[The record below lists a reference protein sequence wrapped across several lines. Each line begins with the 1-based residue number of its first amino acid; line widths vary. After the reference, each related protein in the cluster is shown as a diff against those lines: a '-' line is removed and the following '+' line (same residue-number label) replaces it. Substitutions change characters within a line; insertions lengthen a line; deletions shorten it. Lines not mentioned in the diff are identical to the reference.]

1 MNNRPRRP
9 MDRALASGASL
20 AGSIPAGGSLFKN
33 EVGSWKLEVRKSQE
47 PRAKS
52 KTLNFSVGSF
62 FVFSTFALLISIF
75 GFLFSSDVFAEA
87 VYLKNGSVMTG
98 RVVEMTKRKIVLQ
111 TGEGGEAVKTTIYAE
126 DINRVVSDE
135 EYAQSVAQMPM
146 DLKDKLT
153 ASGVGMAAAL
163 TPATSSDPRERI
175 RQMIEASREVALEK
189 AVEQGGG
196 EGVPD
201 NEPPVSPE
209 AMSVRGGPEVLA
221 AHSQMIL
228 ERKKQLKAMAEGKAT
243 PDAKGEG
250 HIAGIVTLPGRPL
263 DWGLTGEAKGDLFVY
278 LMKESAEG
286 IYVAPMLFD
295 RIQADRILSTEV
307 AFDIRDVPSGTYRVF
322 ADWDIAEPAV
332 RVVEDEGHTILN
344 YIGSRG
350 DYAGSAADKVAVEGA
365 GGAKDIMIACTQPL
379 ILDQVFQDPGVTR
392 QIVVTDIFFVR
403 TASQEGRIVAL
414 IKNAAAVPASKEIL
428 ELIIDEER
436 QMFPVE
442 MLEMAPGETQP
453 YDITSFYRDYAKR
466 HFGEDGSK
474 TIEPRSVRFRLAD
487 PLNKEV
493 VFDKTVFVM

>member
-20 AGSIPAGGSLFKN
+20 AGSIPAGGSFF
-33 EVGSWKLEVRKSQE
+33 VTSHQSPVTRKTW
-47 PRAKS
+47 PM
-52 KTLNFSVGSF
+52 F
-62 FVFSTFALLISIF
+62 FVFSPFALLTSIF

-87 VYLKNGSVMTG
+87 VYLNNGKVMTG

-111 TGEGGEAVKTTIYAE
+111 TGEGEEAVKTTIYAE

-146 DLKDKLT
+146 DLKDKLIP
-153 ASGVGMAAAL
+153 AEAGMAAAL

-175 RQMIEASREVALEK
+175 RQMIEASREVALEQ
-189 AVEQGGG
+189 AVEQGG

-228 ERKKQLKAMAEGKAT
+228 ERKKQLKAVAEGKAT

-250 HIAGIVTLPGRPL
+250 RIAGMVTLPGRPM
-263 DWGLTGEAKGDLFVY
+263 DWGLTGEAKGDLYVY

-286 IYVAPMLFD
+286 IYVAPIPMLFD
-295 RIQADRILSTEV
+295 RIPADRILSTEV
-307 AFDIRDVPSGTYRVF
+307 AFDIRDVPSGAYRVF

-332 RVVEDEGHTILN
+332 RVTENEGRTILN
-344 YIGSRG
+344 YIGSKG
-350 DYAGSAADKVAVEGA
+350 DYAGSAADKVAVAGA

-379 ILDQVFQDPGVTR
+379 ILDQIFQDPGVTR

-414 IKNAAAVPASKEIL
+414 IKNAAAVPASKEML

-474 TIEPRSVRFRLAD
+474 TLEPRSVRFRLAD